1 MPARIKTIQELR
13 RELGVKTRLSRRLRA
28 QRRKLATRLAA
39 LDRRIAA
46 IVGGAGPSP
55 KRKKRKK
62 RKKRVV
68 KKRRK
73 KAAKKKAAKR
83 PRRRRGKSLL
93 ASIAKVLAANKDG
106 MRTKEVAAAVKKA
119 GYKTKSK
126 DFRGIVSATLRADK
140 FKRIKRGVY
149 TLK

>member
-1 MPARIKTIQELR
+1 MPGKIKTIPELQ
-13 RELGVKTRLSRRLRA
+13 RELIAKRSLLRRLRA
-28 QRRKLATRLAA
+28 RRRKLATRAAA

-46 IVGGAGPSP
+46 IEGGAGPSP

-62 RKKRVV
+62 RKKSVV
-68 KKRRK
+68 RKRRK
-73 KAAKKKAAKR
+73 KTAKR
-83 PRRRRGKSLL
+83 GPRRRGKSLV
-93 ASIAKVLAANKDG
+93 AYIAKVLAAKKDG
-106 MRTKEVAAAVKKA
+106 MRTKEVAAAVKKV

-126 DFRGIVSATLRADK
+126 DFYGIVSATLRTDK

>member
-1 MPARIKTIQELR
+1 MPGKTKTIPELQ
-13 RELGVKTRLSRRLRA
+13 RELIAKRSLLRRLRA
-28 QRRKLATRLAA
+28 RRRKLATRTAA
-39 LDRRIAA
+39 LDRRIGA
-46 IVGGAGPSP
+46 IEGVAGPSP
-55 KRKKRKK
+55 K

-73 KAAKKKAAKR
+73 KAAKKKVAKR
-83 PRRRRGKSLL
+83 GRRRRGESLV
-93 ASIAKVLAANKDG
+93 AYIAKVLAAKKDG
-106 MRTKEVAAAVKKA
+106 MRTKEVAAAVKKV

-126 DFRGIVSATLRADK
+126 DFYGIVSATLRTPK